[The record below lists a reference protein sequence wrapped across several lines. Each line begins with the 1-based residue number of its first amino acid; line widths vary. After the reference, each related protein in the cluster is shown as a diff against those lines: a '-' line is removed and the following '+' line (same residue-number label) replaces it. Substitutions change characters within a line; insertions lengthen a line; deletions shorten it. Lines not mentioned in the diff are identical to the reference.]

1 MAHFAQ
7 LDENNTVIQVV
18 VVHNNELLDDGTESE
33 AKGIIFCQSI
43 FGIDTVWKQTS
54 YNCSFRKNFAGV
66 GFKYDALRDAFLE
79 TKPYDNWTLNNT
91 TCKWEAP
98 TTYPTDGRRH
108 AWDGYTNSWR
118 DVGERLATPVENI

>member
-33 AKGIIFCQSI
+33 SKGILFCQSI

-54 YNCSFRKNFAGV
+54 YNSTFRGNFAGV
-66 GFKYDALRDAFLE
+66 GFLYESLRDVFLE
-79 TKPYDNWTLNNT
+79 PKPYFNWVLNNVT
-91 TCKWEAP
+91 YKWEAP
-98 TTYPTDGRRH
+98 VPCPDDGRRYG
-108 AWDGYTNSWR
+108 WDGYTNNWV
-118 DVGERLATPVENI
+118 DVGEKLT

>member
-33 AKGIIFCQSI
+33 SKGITFCQSI

-54 YNCSFRKNFAGV
+54 YNGSFRKNFAGV

-98 TTYPTDGRRH
+98 IPYPTDGRRH
-108 AWDGYTNSWR
+108 AWDSYTNSWR
-118 DVGERLATPVENI
+118 DVGERLATSIENI

>member
-18 VVHNNELLDDGTESE
+18 VVHNNELLDNGVESE
-33 AKGIIFCQSI
+33 SKGISFCQSI

-54 YNCSFRKNFAGV
+54 YNGIFRKNFAGV
-66 GFKYDALRDAFLE
+66 GFRYDEKRDAFLE
-79 TKPYDNWTLNNT
+79 IKPFTNWVLNNE

-98 TTYPTDGRRH
+98 IPYPEDGRRH
-108 AWDGYTNSWR
+108 AWDDYTNTWI
-118 DVGERLATPVENI
+118 DLGEKLATPIETI